1 MKTFWP
7 KMVDTERKWYIVDA
21 KGKTLGRLATEIAKI
36 LIGKNKPFYTP
47 SVDCGDFVVVVNA
60 NDVVLTGNKLSKKI
74 YYWHT
79 GYPAGLRSVTAEKL
93 KKEKPGQILWEAVY
107 GMLPK
112 NKLRDHRIKRL
123 KLYMTNEHPH
133 SAQQPVM
140 INL

>member
-1 MKTFWP
+1 MKTYWP
-7 KMVDTERKWYIVDA
+7 KMTDTERKWHLIDA
-21 KGKTLGRLATEIAKI
+21 KGKTMGRLATEIARL
-36 LIGKNKPFYTP
+36 LIGKHKAYFTP

-60 NDVVLTGNKLSKKI
+60 NDVVLTGNKLTNKI

-79 GYPAGLRSVTAEKL
+79 GYPSGLRSTTAEKL

-112 NKLRDHRIKRL
+112 NKLRDYRIKRL

-133 SAQQPVM
+133 EAQKPVLL
-140 INL
+140 NL

>member
-1 MKTFWP
+1 MKTYWP
-7 KMVDTERKWYIVDA
+7 KTSDIERKWYLVDA
-21 KGKTLGRLATEIAKI
+21 KGKTLGRLASEIAKL
-36 LIGKNKPFYTP
+36 LIGKHKPIYTP
-47 SVDCGDFVVVVNA
+47 SVDCGDFVVVINA
-60 NDVVLTGNKLSKKI
+60 NDVILTGDKLKTKT

-79 GYPAGLRSVTAEKL
+79 GYPGGFRYTTAEKL

-112 NKLRDHRIKRL
+112 NKLRDKRIKRL

-133 SAQQPVM
+133 QAQRPLA